1 MVATYA
7 GSVARRSGTRSHDS
21 QDAPIRITEAA
32 ASRDEDLRQRQRRY
46 LWSMG
51 LRTVCVVGAVLT
63 APGWGMW
70 LFLVG
75 AVFLPY
81 VAVVMAN
88 AAGKRDDGF
97 RLVDA
102 PGQTRSLPGGERGR
116 PNG

>member
-1 MVATYA
+1 M
-7 GSVARRSGTRSHDS
+7 ARRSGTGARGGARDE
-21 QDAPIRITEAA
+21 PIRITEAA
-32 ASRDEDLRQRQRRY
+32 TSPGEDQRVRQRRY

-88 AAGKRDDGF
+88 AASPRDDGF
-97 RLVDA
+97 RLMEMPDDSRA
-102 PGQTRSLPGGERGR
+102 LPPGDDPPR
-116 PNG
+116 P